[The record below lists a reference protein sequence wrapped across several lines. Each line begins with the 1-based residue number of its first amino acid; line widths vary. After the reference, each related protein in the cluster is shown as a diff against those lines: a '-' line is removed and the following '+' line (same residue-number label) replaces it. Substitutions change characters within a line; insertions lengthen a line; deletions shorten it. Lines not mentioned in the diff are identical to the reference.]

1 MSAEPATVFAGQRR
15 AYDAVCALVGGF
27 TEHADALKAWRVR
40 PPAGLL
46 LYGPPGTGKT
56 HVVRA
61 AAAAF
66 GLPLLVL
73 QGSGG
78 GGGADELCARLRTT
92 FARAEAEAEA
102 ATIARGQATPALL
115 FMDEL
120 DTLCPKR
127 SDAGSSDD
135 DRRAVAQLL
144 TLLDGVTPR
153 QRVIAVAATN
163 RAHGIDGAPRFDPG
177 PRALRPCPSLQ
188 HTTRVPHVL
197 STPGRGPA
205 PPRASGVGGAARA
218 ADVRGAAAG
227 VAGMLLANGLGPRRG
242 PRGGSRGVQRL
253 RRRGPARPRAR
264 SGDAGRTPRRSRLR
278 PTWRGGPSLRGGP

>member
-1 MSAEPATVFAGQRR
+1 MISVTIFRSCWNRSLPLRIRFGNNTQLAERARNRRICQAMPRVTPAVPPVFAGQRR

-27 TEHADALKAWRVR
+27 TEHADVLKAWRVR

-66 GLPLLVL
+66 ALPLLVL
-73 QGSGG
+73 QGSS
-78 GGGADELCARLRTT
+78 GASGDELCARLRTV
-92 FARAEAEAEA
+92 FAQAEAEAEA
-102 ATIARGQATPALL
+102 ATIARGRATPALL

-127 SDAGSSDD
+127 SDAGSSDS

-163 RAHGIDGAPRFDPG
+163 RAHGIDGVPPPG
-177 PRALRPCPSLQ
+177 PTRA
-188 HTTRVPHVL
+188 
-197 STPGRGPA
+197 A
-205 PPRASGVGGAARA
+205 PPLSL
-218 ADVRGAAAG
+218 AAAH
-227 VAGMLLANGLGPRRG
+227 PE
-242 PRGGSRGVQRL
+242 
-253 RRRGPARPRAR
+253 
-264 SGDAGRTPRRSRLR
+264 
-278 PTWRGGPSLRGGP
+278 

>member
-1 MSAEPATVFAGQRR
+1 MMLHMPGKAEEDGGAPKRLYKRYELSDEKSFASLFFPGKRELLFML
-15 AYDAVCALVGGF
+15 DHFVNKSGKFAVPGF
-27 TEHADALKAWRVR
+27 PHKL
-40 PPAGLL
+40 GLL

-61 AAAAF
+61 AAATF

-163 RAHGIDGAPRFDPG
+163 RAHGIDGAPRSDPG
-177 PRALRPCPSLQ
+177 PRAPRPCPS
-188 HTTRVPHVL
+188 
-197 STPGRGPA
+197 
-205 PPRASGVGGAARA
+205 
-218 ADVRGAAAG
+218 
-227 VAGMLLANGLGPRRG
+227 
-242 PRGGSRGVQRL
+242 
-253 RRRGPARPRAR
+253 
-264 SGDAGRTPRRSRLR
+264 
-278 PTWRGGPSLRGGP
+278 

>member
-1 MSAEPATVFAGQRR
+1 MSAEAAPPTVFAGQRR

-27 TEHADALKAWRVR
+27 TEHADALRAWRVR

-127 SDAGSSDD
+127 SDASSSGD

-163 RAHGIDGAPRFDPG
+163 RAHGIDGAPRSDPG
-177 PRALRPCPSLQ
+177 HARRAPVPRCSTPHASFLCFPPWQRPCAA
-188 HTTRVPHVL
+188 
-197 STPGRGPA
+197 PGVW
-205 PPRASGVGGAARA
+205 SGRCHW
-218 ADVRGAAAG
+218 RC
-227 VAGMLLANGLGPRRG
+227 R
-242 PRGGSRGVQRL
+242 
-253 RRRGPARPRAR
+253 RAR
-264 SGDAGRTPRRSRLR
+264 SGSRRCRHAAR
-278 PTWRGGPSLRGGP
+278 KWPWPPTWTSRR

>member
-1 MSAEPATVFAGQRR
+1 MSPTPASSVFAGQRR

-27 TEHADALKAWRVR
+27 TEHADALKAWRMR

-56 HVVRA
+56 HVVRT

-78 GGGADELCARLRTT
+78 GGGADELCERLRTT

-102 ATIARGQATPALL
+102 ASITRGQATPALL

-163 RAHGIDGAPRFDPG
+163 RAHGIDGAPRSHPG
-177 PRALRPCPSLQ
+177 PRAP
-188 HTTRVPHVL
+188 
-197 STPGRGPA
+197 
-205 PPRASGVGGAARA
+205 
-218 ADVRGAAAG
+218 
-227 VAGMLLANGLGPRRG
+227 
-242 PRGGSRGVQRL
+242 
-253 RRRGPARPRAR
+253 RPR
-264 SGDAGRTPRRSRLR
+264 P
-278 PTWRGGPSLRGGP
+278 